1 MDYFKR
7 NLFIDFSLNL
17 TATLPS
23 ILPLIFMNKD
33 LILRE
38 KLALQ
43 RTILANQSTF
53 LSFIRTS
60 MYFLVAGISV
70 NNLTTI
76 PNKEAVELLLIGVA
90 VVVFGTGLINFL
102 SNSKKIKESE
112 KHIGDYKDDYLK

>member
-1 MDYFKR
+1 
-7 NLFIDFSLNL
+7 
-17 TATLPS
+17 
-23 ILPLIFMNKD
+23 MNKD

-76 PNKEAVELLLIGVA
+76 PNKEAVEILLIGVA
-90 VVVFGTGLINFL
+90 VVVFGIGLINFF

-112 KHIGDYKDDYLK
+112 KHIGDFKDEYLK

>member
-1 MDYFKR
+1 
-7 NLFIDFSLNL
+7 
-17 TATLPS
+17 
-23 ILPLIFMNKD
+23 MNKD

-90 VVVFGTGLINFL
+90 IVVFGIGLINFL

-112 KHIGDYKDDYLK
+112 KHIGDFKDEYLK

>member
-1 MDYFKR
+1 LDYFKR

-23 ILPLIFMNKD
+23 NLPLIFMNKD

-90 VVVFGTGLINFL
+90 IVVFGIGLINFL

-112 KHIGDYKDDYLK
+112 KHIGDFKDEYLK